1 MSSRISELRT
11 LFVEYFPDKFES
23 GILYVSM
30 KYAICGH
37 LCACGCGEKVIT
49 PLSPKQW
56 KIAYNGEDVTLYPSI
71 GNYAFACQSHYF
83 LTNGN
88 IIWVDGRTA
97 PYEGCWKGKYLSEV
111 RGALEYDIEEFH
123 LDTLEKKTYK
133 VTLDSTSPITVDDIT
148 NLVDYIDPNLIKKFN
163 NNKDDIPTPSN

>member
-1 MSSRISELRT
+1 MGSRISELRP
-11 LFVEYFPDKFES
+11 LFVEQFPDDFES

-88 IIWVDGRTA
+88 IIWVGERDV
-97 PYEGCWKGKYLSEV
+97 EKGK
-111 RGALEYDIEEFH
+111 R
-123 LDTLEKKTYK
+123 KKK
-133 VTLDSTSPITVDDIT
+133 GLLAKLFNS
-148 NLVDYIDPNLIKKFN
+148 KKDKKN
-163 NNKDDIPTPSN
+163 GNKTRSKNDCKIYR

>member
-1 MSSRISELRT
+1 MMGSRVSELRP
-11 LFVEYFPDKFES
+11 LFVEYFPDEFES

-30 KYAICGH
+30 KYAVCGH

-88 IIWVDGRTA
+88 IIWVGVRDV
-97 PYEGCWKGKYLSEV
+97 EKGK
-111 RGALEYDIEEFH
+111 R
-123 LDTLEKKTYK
+123 KKK
-133 VTLDSTSPITVDDIT
+133 GLLAKLFNS
-148 NLVDYIDPNLIKKFN
+148 KKDKKN
-163 NNKDDIPTPSN
+163 GNKTRSKKDCKIHR

>member
-1 MSSRISELRT
+1 
-11 LFVEYFPDKFES
+11 
-23 GILYVSM
+23 M

-88 IIWVDGRTA
+88 IIWVGERDV
-97 PYEGCWKGKYLSEV
+97 EKGK
-111 RGALEYDIEEFH
+111 R
-123 LDTLEKKTYK
+123 KKK
-133 VTLDSTSPITVDDIT
+133 GL
-148 NLVDYIDPNLIKKFN
+148 LAKLFN
-163 NNKDDIPTPSN
+163 SNKDKKQTITSAIITIFVTSVLVIMVYGTLSIFLQNRSNH

>member
-1 MSSRISELRT
+1 MGSRVSELRP
-11 LFVEYFPDKFES
+11 LFVECFPDEFES

-37 LCACGCGEKVIT
+37 LCVCGCGEKVIT

-88 IIWVDGRTA
+88 IIWVGERDV
-97 PYEGCWKGKYLSEV
+97 EKGK
-111 RGALEYDIEEFH
+111 R
-123 LDTLEKKTYK
+123 KKK
-133 VTLDSTSPITVDDIT
+133 GLLAKLFNS
-148 NLVDYIDPNLIKKFN
+148 KKDKKN
-163 NNKDDIPTPSN
+163 GNKTRSKKDRKINR

>member
-1 MSSRISELRT
+1 MGSRVSELRP
-11 LFVEYFPDKFES
+11 LFVEQFPDEFES

-30 KYAICGH
+30 QYAICGH

-88 IIWVDGRTA
+88 IIWVGERDS
-97 PYEGCWKGKYLSEV
+97 ENGK
-111 RGALEYDIEEFH
+111 R
-123 LDTLEKKTYK
+123 KKNGLLAK
-133 VTLDSTSPITVDDIT
+133 LFNS
-148 NLVDYIDPNLIKKFN
+148 KKSKKN
-163 NNKDDIPTPSN
+163 GNKTRSKKDCKIHR

>member
-1 MSSRISELRT
+1 MHHEAYKKKVRRQVQGKSGHNTTALPRTKMSSIL
-11 LFVEYFPDKFES
+11 ES

-88 IIWVDGRTA
+88 IIWVGERDVEQGKRKK
-97 PYEGCWKGKYLSEV
+97 KGLLAKLFNS
-111 RGALEYDIEEFH
+111 
-123 LDTLEKKTYK
+123 KK
-133 VTLDSTSPITVDDIT
+133 D
-148 NLVDYIDPNLIKKFN
+148 KKN
-163 NNKDDIPTPSN
+163 GNKTRSKKDCKIHR

>member
-1 MSSRISELRT
+1 MHHEAYKKKVRRQVQGKSGHNTTALPRTKMSSIL
-11 LFVEYFPDKFES
+11 ES

-37 LCACGCGEKVIT
+37 LCPCGCGEKVIT

-88 IIWVDGRTA
+88 IIWVGERDV
-97 PYEGCWKGKYLSEV
+97 EKGK
-111 RGALEYDIEEFH
+111 R
-123 LDTLEKKTYK
+123 KKK
-133 VTLDSTSPITVDDIT
+133 GLLAKLFNS
-148 NLVDYIDPNLIKKFN
+148 KKDKKN
-163 NNKDDIPTPSN
+163 GNKTRSKKDCKIHR

>member
-1 MSSRISELRT
+1 MLLSIQITLVMSSRVGKLRP
-11 LFVEYFPDKFES
+11 LFVEYFPDEFES

-88 IIWVDGRTA
+88 IIWVGERDV
-97 PYEGCWKGKYLSEV
+97 EKGK
-111 RGALEYDIEEFH
+111 R
-123 LDTLEKKTYK
+123 KKK
-133 VTLDSTSPITVDDIT
+133 GLLAKLFNS
-148 NLVDYIDPNLIKKFN
+148 KKDKKN
-163 NNKDDIPTPSN
+163 GNKTRSKKDCKIHR

>member
-1 MSSRISELRT
+1 MGNRVGKLRP
-11 LFVEYFPDKFES
+11 LFVEQFPDEFES

-30 KYAICGH
+30 QYAICGH

-83 LTNGN
+83 LTNGT
-88 IIWVDGRTA
+88 IVWVGEYDAENGKRKKKWLLA
-97 PYEGCWKGKYLSEV
+97 KLFNSKKGKKNGNKTRS
-111 RGALEYDIEEFH
+111 
-123 LDTLEKKTYK
+123 KKDCK
-133 VTLDSTSPITVDDIT
+133 IHR
-148 NLVDYIDPNLIKKFN
+148 
-163 NNKDDIPTPSN
+163 

>member
-1 MSSRISELRT
+1 MGNRVGELRP
-11 LFVEYFPDKFES
+11 LFVEYFPDEFES

-37 LCACGCGEKVIT
+37 LCAGGCGQKVIT

-56 KIAYNGEDVTLYPSI
+56 KSAYNGEELTLYPSI

-88 IIWVDGRTA
+88 IIWVGERDV
-97 PYEGCWKGKYLSEV
+97 EKGK
-111 RGALEYDIEEFH
+111 R
-123 LDTLEKKTYK
+123 KKK
-133 VTLDSTSPITVDDIT
+133 GLLAKLFNSKRD
-148 NLVDYIDPNLIKKFN
+148 KKN
-163 NNKDDIPTPSN
+163 GNKTRSKKDRKIHR

>member
-1 MSSRISELRT
+1 MGSRVSELRP
-11 LFVEYFPDKFES
+11 LFVEQFPDEFES

-30 KYAICGH
+30 QYAICGH

-88 IIWVDGRTA
+88 IIWVGERDSENGKRKK
-97 PYEGCWKGKYLSEV
+97 KGLLAKLFNS
-111 RGALEYDIEEFH
+111 
-123 LDTLEKKTYK
+123 KK
-133 VTLDSTSPITVDDIT
+133 S
-148 NLVDYIDPNLIKKFN
+148 KKN
-163 NNKDDIPTPSN
+163 GNKTRSKKDCKIHR

>member
-1 MSSRISELRT
+1 MHHEAYKKKVRRQVQGKSGHNTTALPRTKMSSIL
-11 LFVEYFPDKFES
+11 ES

-88 IIWVDGRTA
+88 IIWVGERDV
-97 PYEGCWKGKYLSEV
+97 EKGK
-111 RGALEYDIEEFH
+111 R
-123 LDTLEKKTYK
+123 KKKGLLTK
-133 VTLDSTSPITVDDIT
+133 LFNS
-148 NLVDYIDPNLIKKFN
+148 KKDKKN
-163 NNKDDIPTPSN
+163 GNKTRSKKDCKIHR

>member
-1 MSSRISELRT
+1 MMGSRVSELRP
-11 LFVEYFPDKFES
+11 LFVEYFPDEFES

-30 KYAICGH
+30 QYAICGH

-56 KIAYNGEDVTLYPSI
+56 KIACNGEDVTLYPSI

-88 IIWVDGRTA
+88 IIWVGERDAENGKRKK
-97 PYEGCWKGKYLSEV
+97 KGLLAKLFNS
-111 RGALEYDIEEFH
+111 
-123 LDTLEKKTYK
+123 KK
-133 VTLDSTSPITVDDIT
+133 S
-148 NLVDYIDPNLIKKFN
+148 KKN
-163 NNKDDIPTPSN
+163 GNKTRSKKDCKIHR

>member
-1 MSSRISELRT
+1 MGSRISELRP
-11 LFVEYFPDKFES
+11 LFVEQFPDDFES

-30 KYAICGH
+30 QHAICGH

-88 IIWVDGRTA
+88 IIWVGERDV
-97 PYEGCWKGKYLSEV
+97 EKGK
-111 RGALEYDIEEFH
+111 R
-123 LDTLEKKTYK
+123 KKK
-133 VTLDSTSPITVDDIT
+133 GLLAKLFIS
-148 NLVDYIDPNLIKKFN
+148 KKDKKN
-163 NNKDDIPTPSN
+163 GNKTRSKKDCKIHR

>member
-1 MSSRISELRT
+1 MGSRVSELRP
-11 LFVEYFPDKFES
+11 LFVEYFPDEFES

-30 KYAICGH
+30 QYAICGH

-56 KIAYNGEDVTLYPSI
+56 KLAYNGEEVTLYPSI

-88 IIWVDGRTA
+88 IIWVAERDA
-97 PYEGCWKGKYLSEV
+97 EKGKRKK
-111 RGALEYDIEEFH
+111 RGLLAKLFNS
-123 LDTLEKKTYK
+123 KKG
-133 VTLDSTSPITVDDIT
+133 
-148 NLVDYIDPNLIKKFN
+148 KKN
-163 NNKDDIPTPSN
+163 GNKTRSKKDCKINR

>member
-1 MSSRISELRT
+1 MGSRVSELRP
-11 LFVEYFPDKFES
+11 LFVEYFPDEFES

-30 KYAICGH
+30 QYAICGH

-88 IIWVDGRTA
+88 IIWVGERDAENGKRKK
-97 PYEGCWKGKYLSEV
+97 KGLFAKLFNS
-111 RGALEYDIEEFH
+111 
-123 LDTLEKKTYK
+123 KK
-133 VTLDSTSPITVDDIT
+133 S
-148 NLVDYIDPNLIKKFN
+148 KKN
-163 NNKDDIPTPSN
+163 GNKTRSKKDCKIHR

>member
-1 MSSRISELRT
+1 MGSRISALRP
-11 LFVEYFPDKFES
+11 LFVEQFPDDFES

-88 IIWVDGRTA
+88 IIWVGERDV
-97 PYEGCWKGKYLSEV
+97 EKGK
-111 RGALEYDIEEFH
+111 R
-123 LDTLEKKTYK
+123 KKK
-133 VTLDSTSPITVDDIT
+133 GLLAKLFIS
-148 NLVDYIDPNLIKKFN
+148 KKDKKN
-163 NNKDDIPTPSN
+163 GNKTRSKKDCKIHR

>member
-1 MSSRISELRT
+1 M
-11 LFVEYFPDKFES
+11 
-23 GILYVSM
+23 SM

-88 IIWVDGRTA
+88 IIWVGERDV
-97 PYEGCWKGKYLSEV
+97 EKGK
-111 RGALEYDIEEFH
+111 R
-123 LDTLEKKTYK
+123 KKK
-133 VTLDSTSPITVDDIT
+133 GLLAKLFNS
-148 NLVDYIDPNLIKKFN
+148 KKDKKN
-163 NNKDDIPTPSN
+163 GNKTRSKKDCKIHR

>member
-1 MSSRISELRT
+1 MHHEAYKKKVRRQVQGKSGHNTTALPRTKMSSIL
-11 LFVEYFPDKFES
+11 ES

-88 IIWVDGRTA
+88 IIWVGERDV
-97 PYEGCWKGKYLSEV
+97 EKGK
-111 RGALEYDIEEFH
+111 R
-123 LDTLEKKTYK
+123 KKK
-133 VTLDSTSPITVDDIT
+133 GLLAKLFNS
-148 NLVDYIDPNLIKKFN
+148 KKDKKN
-163 NNKDDIPTPSN
+163 GNKTRSKKDCKIHR